1 MTIDIL
7 WRKENAYPC
16 THTFLSALCNQSGYQ
31 PILFVG
37 ELSDDHKSTNTHR
50 SSYFLCEYVHCSY
63 TITHLHIIYRHI
75 IPCKRYC
82 HNMYVIYIYIHSWS
96 ILIPIILCLVTL
108 PRNHQRSPH
117 LSHPPHQRL
126 PPRHSDGGYLLGCKF
141 KNNGQYHQFEGRYYT
156 HMCIIHNYV
165 HINFR
170 RVPKNMTQ
178 TIIWDQKRST
188 KAQQKQFQS
197 TTTMTPNLCHRNS
210 IETGTAQKYNVFQ
223 WT

>member
-82 HNMYVIYIYIHSWS
+82 HNMYVIYIYILY
-96 ILIPIILCLVTL
+96 IYPLLIHT
-108 PRNHQRSPH
+108 
-117 LSHPPHQRL
+117 
-126 PPRHSDGGYLLGCKF
+126 DT
-141 KNNGQYHQFEGRYYT
+141 YYT
-156 HMCIIHNYV
+156 LSGDPSKESPKIAPPFSSSSSEASSTAQRWGGIYWVASLKIMANIINLKGDIIHICVLY
-165 HINFR
+165 
-170 RVPKNMTQ
+170 
-178 TIIWDQKRST
+178 II
-188 KAQQKQFQS
+188 
-197 TTTMTPNLCHRNS
+197 MY
-210 IETGTAQKYNVFQ
+210 I
-223 WT
+223 

>member
-82 HNMYVIYIYIHSWS
+82 HNMYVIYIYIYISTPDPYW
-96 ILIPIILCLVTL
+96 
-108 PRNHQRSPH
+108 
-117 LSHPPHQRL
+117 
-126 PPRHSDGGYLLGCKF
+126 YLLYFVWWPFQGITKDRPTF
-141 KNNGQYHQFEGRYYT
+141 LILLIRGFLHGTAMGGIYWVASLKIMANITNLKGD
-156 HMCIIHNYV
+156 IIHICVLY
-165 HINFR
+165 
-170 RVPKNMTQ
+170 
-178 TIIWDQKRST
+178 TITYI
-188 KAQQKQFQS
+188 
-197 TTTMTPNLCHRNS
+197 
-210 IETGTAQKYNVFQ
+210 
-223 WT
+223 

>member
-82 HNMYVIYIYIHSWS
+82 HNMYVIYIYISTPDPYW
-96 ILIPIILCLVTL
+96 
-108 PRNHQRSPH
+108 
-117 LSHPPHQRL
+117 
-126 PPRHSDGGYLLGCKF
+126 YLLYFVWWPFQGITKDRPTF
-141 KNNGQYHQFEGRYYT
+141 LILLIRGFLHGTAMGGIYWVASLKIMANITNLKGD
-156 HMCIIHNYV
+156 IIHICVLY
-165 HINFR
+165 
-170 RVPKNMTQ
+170 
-178 TIIWDQKRST
+178 TITYI
-188 KAQQKQFQS
+188 
-197 TTTMTPNLCHRNS
+197 
-210 IETGTAQKYNVFQ
+210 
-223 WT
+223 